1 MALDVNRF
9 DTWLKDMPFRDLIF
23 RSGIW
28 LILSA
33 AASAFAISG
42 GLAPI
47 EFLVRM
53 AEGSGPL
60 LNSVGTIALAMAA
73 AALCLKD
80 LEAVAPDTYGQMTL
94 IGSVGGGVR
103 RVAGDLMLWTLGA
116 FMTLLSTLVVALF
129 LTSVEPAQRKVALA
143 VVVLLLI
150 TTAVIAVLT
159 YFVRR
164 AGPTPVTQLT
174 ATPWVIICGYCVAFA
189 GTAAYVYWKHAA

>member
-60 LNSVGTIALAMAA
+60 LN
-73 AALCLKD
+73 
-80 LEAVAPDTYGQMTL
+80 
-94 IGSVGGGVR
+94 
-103 RVAGDLMLWTLGA
+103 
-116 FMTLLSTLVVALF
+116 LF
-129 LTSVEPAQRKVALA
+129 
-143 VVVLLLI
+143 
-150 TTAVIAVLT
+150 
-159 YFVRR
+159 
-164 AGPTPVTQLT
+164 
-174 ATPWVIICGYCVAFA
+174 
-189 GTAAYVYWKHAA
+189 